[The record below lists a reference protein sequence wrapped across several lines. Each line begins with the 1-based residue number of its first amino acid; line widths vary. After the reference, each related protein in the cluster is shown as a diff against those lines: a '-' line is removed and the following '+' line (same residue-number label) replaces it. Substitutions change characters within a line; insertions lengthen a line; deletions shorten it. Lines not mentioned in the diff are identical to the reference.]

1 MTTSDYVLDFKLV
14 TDSELLYEQRLKQYG
29 KDNEPLATALEI
41 SAQEAKSYLC
51 IYLFSP
57 TRNDAAYDA
66 PYTLWDSYE
75 GYPQADEGIYLSDNN
90 GIKGTGIL
98 LPLYTLAQEK
108 GSEWLVERINTQL
121 AHLMSYTES

>member
-1 MTTSDYVLDFKLV
+1 MTTKDYVLDFKLV
-14 TDSELLYEQRLKQYG
+14 TDSELLYEQRLKHYG
-29 KDNEPLATALEI
+29 KDNEPLATELEI

-66 PYTLWDSYE
+66 PYTLWESYE
-75 GYPQADEGIYLSDNN
+75 GYPETDKGIYFSDNN

-98 LPLYTLAQEK
+98 LPLHTLAQEK
-108 GSEWLVERINTQL
+108 GSEWLVDKINTQL
-121 AHLMSYTES
+121 AHLLSDTES